1 MHSIL
6 PLVCPWP
13 SPFTPSVAVDFA
25 TFTAI
30 IPAIAPRRQLHR
42 GGSIEIAMEQRIAAI
57 KLGGWSEFGVGSAPG
72 RRMRTLIQV
81 NARRRQINEASLP
94 CGKL

>member
-1 MHSIL
+1 M
-6 PLVCPWP
+6 
-13 SPFTPSVAVDFA
+13 
-25 TFTAI
+25 

>member
-1 MHSIL
+1 MAASDIL
-6 PLVCPWP
+6 RNNVKDKLARGEV
-13 SPFTPSVAVDFA
+13 VASMTV
-25 TFTAI
+25 
-30 IPAIAPRRQLHR
+30 RLSR
-42 GGSIEIAMEQRIAAI
+42 SIEIAMEQRIAAI